1 MAYRW
6 ELTNE
11 DGQTKFSL
19 VPKKKKKKTTEKR
32 KKKKKERTDI
42 SIEIPF
48 SRVKNFDQYHV

>member
-19 VPKKKKKKTTEKR
+19 VPKKKKKKQPRNEKR
-32 KKKKKERTDI
+32 KKKERTDI

>member
-11 DGQTKFSL
+11 NGQTKFSL

>member
-19 VPKKKKKKTTEKR
+19 VPKKKKKTTEKR

-48 SRVKNFDQYHV
+48 SRVKNFDRYHV